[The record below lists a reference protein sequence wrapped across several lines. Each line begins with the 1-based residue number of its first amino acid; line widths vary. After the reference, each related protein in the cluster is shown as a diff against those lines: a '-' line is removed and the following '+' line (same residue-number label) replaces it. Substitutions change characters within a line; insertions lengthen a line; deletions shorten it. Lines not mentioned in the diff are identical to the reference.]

1 MTGVS
6 SPPPPPQDP
15 PAPRDRRRLWLLA
28 IALATVAAGLW
39 LAFRSP
45 DDLIQG
51 MADADNV
58 NISAK
63 ITARVRALHVHEG
76 DRVTA
81 GQPMFELDSPEVVAK
96 QQQATSALEAASAL
110 ADKAREGAR
119 REEVRAAQA
128 QWQRTTASARYAQ
141 STFERLDNLFA
152 QGVVTRQRRDEAQ
165 AQALSAAAQQD
176 AARAQYDEA
185 LAGARRQDQEAA
197 FAQVRQAQG
206 AVAEMRASGIEVTGR
221 APVDGE
227 VGKRL
232 ADTGELIPAGYP
244 IFSIVDIDHMWV
256 SLNLREDQFGGVAI
270 GDTLHG
276 QIPALALQDV
286 AFKVYYIAPAGDYA
300 TWRATRQSS
309 GYDVKS
315 FEVRVRPVA
324 PVPRFRPGMSVLF
337 AWPQR

>member
-1 MTGVS
+1 MSDIT
-6 SPPPPPQDP
+6 PPEAAPQEHATP
-15 PAPRDRRRLWLLA
+15 RRLWLLL
-28 IALATVAAGLW
+28 IALALVVAGLW
-39 LAFRSP
+39 LAFRQR
-45 DDLIQG
+45 DDLVQG
-51 MADADNV
+51 MADADNIHV
-58 NISAK
+58 SAK

-81 GQPMFELDSPEVVAK
+81 GQPMFELDSPEVLAK
-96 QQQATSALEAASAL
+96 QQQAASALEAASAL

-119 REEVRAAQA
+119 REEVRAARA
-128 QWQRTTASARYAQ
+128 QWQRATAAADYAQ
-141 STFERLDNLFA
+141 STFERLETLFT
-152 QGVVTRQRRDEAQ
+152 QGVVTRQRRDEARS
-165 AQALSAAAQQD
+165 QALSAAAQRN

-206 AVAEMRASGIEVTGR
+206 AVAEVRASEVEVTGR
-221 APVDGE
+221 APVGGE

-256 SLNLREDQFGGVAI
+256 SLNLREDQFAGVAI

-276 QIPALALQDV
+276 QIPALGLKDV

-300 TWRATRQSS
+300 TWRATRQSR

-315 FEVRVRPVA
+315 FEVRLRPVA
-324 PVPRFRPGMSVLF
+324 RVARFRPGMSVLF
-337 AWPQR
+337 AWPQH